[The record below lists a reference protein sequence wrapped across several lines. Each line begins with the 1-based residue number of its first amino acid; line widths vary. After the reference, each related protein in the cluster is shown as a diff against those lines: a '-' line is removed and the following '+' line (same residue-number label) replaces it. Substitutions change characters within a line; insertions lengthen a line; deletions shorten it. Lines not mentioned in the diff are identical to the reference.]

1 MSDFL
6 SDGYNLNDYVS
17 DGQMFYKP
25 TDKIRFEGALS
36 ALCDSRRHVMIV
48 TDDTKLAERYYRY
61 FITRIAIR
69 RDIVLDTRAP
79 TGADDVLNRFNKILS
94 NASIESARSEDA
106 SDLTHVMA
114 MVDTSNMSNNE
125 WVVLGRLLK
134 NFPGA
139 NIRMLA
145 FVSEDQLEV
154 IDEVLG
160 KLDGQVYRWILTSPT
175 AEYLEALL
183 DIGEQFNYQA
193 ETRAMASALGYNSK
207 RFQVQTEE
215 DPLDALDEIDR
226 HLTAMTTPSAEVPA
240 NNDIGRTTESSREQS
255 NGDFD
260 NDLKALLG
268 AVRNL
273 STEETPDSTDTRD
286 SVTQTD
292 ASPKQDASNKSDQPP
307 LPPRR
312 LIWATAVAGISL
324 IALAI
329 FAPWE
334 SEQVDVGDVS
344 TTISS
349 RVFVDD
355 PSAQE
360 ALPNPNITRSSTN
373 KTTEDPSLAPTSSD
387 TTASNDK
394 TLTLVSQPEI
404 VADES
409 SARVQPEATS
419 EPALET
425 DERGVQT
432 HLAARSKPDPVS
444 EESEGDSQEI
454 TTVESELAA
463 EVPEV
468 ARQLIATTQPEFT
481 SDVTEVETHTFA
493 TSESN
498 FAAQEPD
505 VETPPLA
512 ELEPESVFAEPRV
525 ETLRLAES
533 ELEPA
538 FVEPQVETS
547 PAAEPKSELTA
558 EELEV
563 ETKPVSQAP
572 RDRINK
578 AEPNSFFIQL
588 GVYANQTQAQALVDD
603 LAASEPVFFLPLQK
617 GSRILQTVMSGPYPD
632 RESAEQ
638 AARTRF
644 SSSDTW
650 VRSVNAISK
659 ELID

>member
-25 TDKIRFEGALS
+25 TDKIRFEGALN

-69 RDIVLDTRAP
+69 NDIVLDTRAP

-94 NASIESARSEDA
+94 NASIESARREDA
-106 SDLTHVMA
+106 NEVTHVMA
-114 MVDTSNMSNNE
+114 MADTSNMSNNE

-193 ETRAMASALGYNSK
+193 ETRAMASALGYESK
-207 RFQVQTEE
+207 RFLSQAE
-215 DPLDALDEIDR
+215 DNPLDALDEIDR
-226 HLTAMTTPSAEVPA
+226 HLSAMETPSAA
-240 NNDIGRTTESSREQS
+240 AAADTGTGRTKESSKEQS

-273 STEETPDSTDTRD
+273 STADVEENSGTEE
-286 SVTQTD
+286 VTQTD
-292 ASPKQDASNKSDQPP
+292 TAPESHASAKAGERP

-312 LIWATAVAGISL
+312 LIWATAIAGISL

-334 SEQVDVGDVS
+334 SGPVENETVNA
-344 TTISS
+344 TTSS
-349 RVFVDD
+349 RVFIDD
-355 PSAQE
+355 PAAQ
-360 ALPNPNITRSSTN
+360 
-373 KTTEDPSLAPTSSD
+373 
-387 TTASNDK
+387 TASNKPDVAK
-394 TLTLVSQPEI
+394 STVNKPRAVPDLAATLIDSTAIDNDTASSVSQ
-404 VADES
+404 ADAVVDKPQGE
-409 SARVQPEATS
+409 VQPTVLLEPKLGADVLEAPTQEIATTNPERASEEPKVEAQQIATTEYDFAADNPEGKEQRADTS
-419 EPALET
+419 EPEVANQEPALET
-425 DERGVQT
+425 RPTAKSEFE
-432 HLAARSKPDPVS
+432 LAVAVPQGETAPAAVPEPELTTDLLDVEKSIVTL
-444 EESEGDSQEI
+444 ESEPA
-454 TTVESELAA
+454 VK
-463 EVPEV
+463 
-468 ARQLIATTQPEFT
+468 
-481 SDVTEVETHTFA
+481 
-493 TSESN
+493 
-498 FAAQEPD
+498 
-505 VETPPLA
+505 
-512 ELEPESVFAEPRV
+512 ELEVMTQSA
-525 ETLRLAES
+525 L
-533 ELEPA
+533 
-538 FVEPQVETS
+538 TS
-547 PAAEPKSELTA
+547 GSELTT

-563 ETKPVSQAP
+563 ETQPVSEAP

-578 AEPNSFFIQL
+578 AEPTSFFIQL

-617 GSRILQTVMSGPYPD
+617 GSRVLQTVMSGPYPD
-632 RESAEQ
+632 RESAEL
-638 AARTRF
+638 AAGTRF
-644 SSSDTW
+644 SDSDTW
-650 VRSVNAISK
+650 IRSVNAIRN
-659 ELID
+659 ELIE